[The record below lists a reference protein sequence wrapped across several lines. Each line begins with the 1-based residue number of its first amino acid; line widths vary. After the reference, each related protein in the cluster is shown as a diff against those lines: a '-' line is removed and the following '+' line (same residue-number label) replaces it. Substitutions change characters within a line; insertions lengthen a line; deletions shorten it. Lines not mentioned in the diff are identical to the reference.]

1 MNFQSVR
8 NRRLFKWVFSLH
20 PINII
25 QKGVVV
31 RKIMDTCSRLSL
43 KLVWA
48 FQLYRTM
55 CNFSRALQTRCS
67 YIYLCGHTQN
77 MNVIRKTGLPF
88 WAPDWGTKSIC
99 DASRSSGPFS
109 GCWSR
114 RMSLVLEWK
123 HWSPHPTFSCLVCQR
138 FITQESSLLSCW
150 PAAFGSG
157 LNRLRMPVRRSWFST
172 ELNFAVQMSLLHGS
186 LILGKLLKFS

>member
-1 MNFQSVR
+1 
-8 NRRLFKWVFSLH
+8 
-20 PINII
+20 
-25 QKGVVV
+25 
-31 RKIMDTCSRLSL
+31 MDTCSRLSL

-67 YIYLCGHTQN
+67 YIFLCGHTQN

-114 RMSLVLEWK
+114 RMSLVLELK

-138 FITQESSLLSCW
+138 YITQESSLPSCW

-157 LNRLRMPVRRSWFST
+157 LNRLRMPVGGHGFQLNWILLFRCPCYLVLWSWESCLNSLRHGLLVCSKEDNIYLT
-172 ELNFAVQMSLLHGS
+172 ESGICNMSGC
-186 LILGKLLKFS
+186 LGVH